1 MLSLL
6 AQFGQVSGFKLNLH
20 KSELFP
26 VNTGKLIDWL
36 IDKETAL
43 NAFKYTSLMFKIV
56 ENKFVYLGIT
66 ITRKHKYL
74 FQENFY
80 TLLNHVK
87 EHLMHRS
94 PLSTSLV
101 GRINSI
107 NINILPK
114 FLYLFQCIF
123 LHIHK

>member
-1 MLSLL
+1 MLSAL
-6 AQFGQVSGFKLNLH
+6 AQFGQVSGQKLNLH

-26 VNTGKLIDWL
+26 VNT
-36 IDKETAL
+36 EAL
-43 NAFKYTSLMFKIV
+43 ALKYTRLPFQIV